1 MSSIDSS
8 AEAVRTDVPQGV
20 VVTVTGEV
28 APGSLGVV
36 LPHEHLLS
44 DFGTPGDSAEAWEAV
59 GRVRPT
65 AAGRLRLYEAP
76 LTMDLLGEIGLG
88 APNRD
93 DWLLGDQDLAAR
105 ELAAFKA
112 AGGGTLVDVTS
123 AGLGR
128 DPAGLRRVSEASGVA
143 VVMGTGWYHPAWV
156 RGRLLAREAGQADGP
171 AASGDHVPDVERL
184 TEEIVRDLTEGVD
197 GVRAGII
204 GEIAA
209 LDPDE
214 PAERA
219 VLVAA
224 ARASAATGAAISI
237 DRSEAAATQQRVL
250 DVLAGEGA
258 DLTRVAVGHCDAL
271 SSSPDALEPLLAR
284 GVYVQFDQLGRLPT
298 VLSVSDDQ
306 DVAAAVVELARRGH
320 AGRLLLSQDVS
331 AKSHLHAYGGGGYG
345 FLLRQFVPFLKMLGA
360 DDALIEAVTTANP
373 RRLLTI
379 PTPKADS

>member
-8 AEAVRTDVPQGV
+8 AEAVRTDAPQGV

-65 AAGRLRLYEAP
+65 AASRLRLYEAP

-93 DWLLGDQDLAAR
+93 DWLLGDEELAAR
-105 ELAAFKA
+105 ELAAFKT

-123 AGLGR
+123 AGLR
-128 DPAGLRRVSEASGVA
+128 RNPAGLRRVSTASGVA

-156 RGRLLAREAGQADGP
+156 RGRLEAGGPDADSGP
-171 AASGDHVPDVERL
+171 LTSGAPDAERL
-184 TEEIVRDLTEGVD
+184 TEEIVRDLTVGVD

-214 PAERA
+214 PAGRA

-237 DRSEAAATQQRVL
+237 DRCENAATQQRVL

-271 SSSPDALEPLLAR
+271 SPSPDALEPLLAR

-298 VLSVSDDQ
+298 VLSASDDQ

-331 AKSHLHAYGGGGYG
+331 AKSHLYAYGGGGYG
-345 FLLRQFVPFLKMLGA
+345 FLLRQFVPYLKMLGA
-360 DDALIEAVTTANP
+360 DDALIEAVTIGNP